1 MYFFGL
7 LNYVSIIQ
15 KNNLIY
21 KKNLSD
27 NKYFREVFIMKE
39 EKTLE
44 AIVKRCQGECY
55 IGIVGAVRAPGKSFK
70 K

>member
-7 LNYVSIIQ
+7 LNCVSIIQ

-21 KKNLSD
+21 KNNLSD
-27 NKYFREVFIMKE
+27 NKYFGEVFIMEE

-44 AIVKRCQGECY
+44 AFVKRCRGYCY
-55 IGIVGAVRAPGKSFK
+55 IGIVG
-70 K
+70 

>member
-1 MYFFGL
+1 VYFFGL
-7 LNYVSIIQ
+7 LNCVSIIQ

-21 KKNLSD
+21 KNNLSD

-55 IGIVGAVRAPGKSFK
+55 IEIVGYRIIKV
-70 K
+70 

>member
-1 MYFFGL
+1 VYFFGL
-7 LNYVSIIQ
+7 LNCVSIIQ

-21 KKNLSD
+21 KNNLSD

-44 AIVKRCQGECY
+44 AFVKRCQGE
-55 IGIVGAVRAPGKSFK
+55 
-70 K
+70 